1 MHVLDGYCKSYG
13 VVNHVGDVELGV
25 AFRYFQKLVGIVV
38 VIRAVFYKDVKSGID
53 GPLKVVETAVADERN
68 LTFDGKSDFI
78 QVAFVVYINM
88 YVKVGIADVGA
99 FHIDEKLLLQLVVE
113 GMTAM
118 RQCL

>member
-1 MHVLDGYCKSYG
+1 MCLLQRAIRSS
-13 VVNHVGDVELGV
+13 L
-25 AFRYFQKLVGIVV
+25 RVV

-113 GMTAM
+113 SMTAM